1 MGWFVSSLHLAPPE
15 QLRMIY
21 NIDVDQVTVQT
32 LLTLNRV
39 FYQTF
44 AANFSATRMRIQP
57 GVRRI
62 LAGVEQ
68 QAHILDLGCGNG
80 EAAFFL
86 ANNGYQGLY
95 LGLDL
100 SAELLSY
107 ARDRL
112 AGQPRYTFSQ
122 VNLGESDWHLRPD
135 LGDAA
140 DGGKFDLILAFAV
153 LHHLPG
159 SDLHLRTC
167 RSVYQLLKPG
177 GRFIHSN
184 WQFLNSDRLRRRIQP
199 WESAGLDPADLEPGD
214 YLLDWRQ
221 GGRGLRYVHHFDPH
235 ELTALARR
243 AGFEQIDCFHSDG
256 EGGNLGLYQVW
267 QKETPEA
274 EQL

>member
-1 MGWFVSSLHLAPPE
+1 
-15 QLRMIY
+15 MIY
-21 NIDVDQVTVQT
+21 NSGVDQKTVQT
-32 LLTLNRV
+32 ILTLNRV

-44 AANFSATRMRIQP
+44 AANFSSTRMRIQP

-62 LAGVEQ
+62 LADIAP

-86 ANNGYQGLY
+86 ADQGHQGLY

-112 AGQPRYTFSQ
+112 AGRPRYTFTQ
-122 VNLGESDWHLRPD
+122 VDLGVSGWHLQPD
-135 LGDAA
+135 LGEVAA
-140 DGGKFDLILAFAV
+140 GGKVDLVLAFAV

-159 SDLHLRTC
+159 SDLHLQIC
-167 RSVYQLLKPG
+167 RSVYHLLKPG

-199 WESAGLDPADLEPGD
+199 WGAVGLDPAGLDPGD

-221 GGRGLRYVHHFDPH
+221 GGRGLRYVHHFDPD
-235 ELTALARR
+235 ELTALAYR
-243 AGFEQIDCFHSDG
+243 AGFEQIDCFYSDG

-267 QKETPEA
+267 RKESPETDCP
-274 EQL
+274 

>member
-1 MGWFVSSLHLAPPE
+1 
-15 QLRMIY
+15 MIY
-21 NIDVDQVTVQT
+21 NIGVDQKTVQT

-62 LAGVEQ
+62 LAEVDR

-86 ANNGYQGLY
+86 ANHAHQGLY

-100 SAELLSY
+100 SAELLTY

-112 AGQPRYTFSQ
+112 AGRPRYTFRQ
-122 VNLGESDWHLRPD
+122 VDLGVSGWHLQPD
-135 LGDAA
+135 LDAA
-140 DGGKFDLILAFAV
+140 AAGGKFDLILAFAV

-159 SDLHLRTC
+159 SHLHLQTC
-167 RSVYQLLKPG
+167 RGVYHLLKPG

-184 WQFLNSDRLRRRIQP
+184 WQFLHSDRLRQRIQP
-199 WESAGLDPADLEPGD
+199 WDAAGLDPAALEPGD

-221 GGRGLRYVHHFDPH
+221 GGRGLRYVHHFEPD
-235 ELTALARR
+235 ELTALAHR
-243 AGFEQIDCFHSDG
+243 AGFEPIDGFYSDG

-267 QKETPEA
+267 RKGSPEA
-274 EQL
+274 ERP